1 MTAAETLEALPP
13 CACQGWGF
21 VGFPLHL
28 QGNRP
33 LVPGHVFFLLGGGEK
48 TMRANRLVRPRL
60 SISELPGSQAE
71 VAAAS
76 AAARRCFHQTPATA
90 HAAAIPPSSM
100 VPGSG
105 TAESW

>member
-1 MTAAETLEALPP
+1 MTAPDTLEALPP
-13 CACQGWGF
+13 CARQGWGF

-33 LVPGHVFFLLGGGEK
+33 VVPAPVFFCWGGE
-48 TMRANRLVRPRL
+48 TMRANRLVRPCL
-60 SISELPGSQAE
+60 SISELPGSQAG
-71 VAAAS
+71 VAAA
-76 AAARRCFHQTPATA
+76 RCCFHQAPATPQ
-90 HAAAIPPSSM
+90 AAAIPPSSM